1 MRFVFCC
8 LALSVC
14 WLCSPRLD
22 AQAYIVT
29 EEQIKRLETILTEY
43 KTSNERQKAELQELK
58 TAAAALRTESTEL
71 NQQLTKSK
79 ESLAKEIQST
89 EILKENWRAY
99 ETEKSKEIATLERKN
114 HELNKKIAFI
124 RGFLVASSIVI
135 VGLSIALFFR
145 YLKNG
150 LSDFSKVGMFVT
162 QEEPRKQ
169 ILLNLS

>member
-1 MRFVFCC
+1 MKFVFCC

-14 WLCSPRLD
+14 WLFSPRLD

-43 KTSNERQKAELQELK
+43 RTSNERQKAELQELK

-89 EILKENWRAY
+89 EILKKNWQAY
-99 ETEKSKEIATLERKN
+99 ETEKSKEIAAMQKEN

-124 RGFLVASSIVI
+124 RGFLVASSII
-135 VGLSIALFFR
+135 IIGLSIALFCISW
-145 YLKNG
+145 KNRI
-150 LSDFSKVGMFVT
+150 SRF
-162 QEEPRKQ
+162 
-169 ILLNLS
+169 

>member
-1 MRFVFCC
+1 MKLVFCC
-8 LALSVC
+8 LALL
-14 WLCSPRLD
+14 LCLLFSPRLD

-29 EEQIKRLETILTEY
+29 EAQIKRLETILTEY
-43 KTSNERQKAELQELK
+43 RTSNERQKAELQELK

-89 EILKENWRAY
+89 EILKENWQAY
-99 ETEKSKEIATLERKN
+99 ETEKSKEIAAMQREN

-135 VGLSIALFFR
+135 VGLSIALFCISW
-145 YLKNG
+145 KNRI
-150 LSDFSKVGMFVT
+150 SRF
-162 QEEPRKQ
+162 
-169 ILLNLS
+169 

>member
-1 MRFVFCC
+1 MKFVFCC
-8 LALSVC
+8 LALL
-14 WLCSPRLD
+14 LCLLFSPRLD

-43 KTSNERQKAELQELK
+43 RTSNERQKAELQELK

-89 EILKENWRAY
+89 EILKKNWQAY
-99 ETEKSKEIATLERKN
+99 ETEKSKEIAAMQKEN

-124 RGFLVASSIVI
+124 RGFLVASSII
-135 VGLSIALFFR
+135 IIGLSIALFCISW
-145 YLKNG
+145 KNRI
-150 LSDFSKVGMFVT
+150 SRF
-162 QEEPRKQ
+162 
-169 ILLNLS
+169 

>member
-1 MRFVFCC
+1 MKLIFCC

-14 WLCSPRLD
+14 WLCSPLLD

-71 NQQLTKSK
+71 NQKLMESEKSLT
-79 ESLAKEIQST
+79 KEIQST
-89 EILKENWRAY
+89 EILKENWQAY
-99 ETEKSKEIATLERKN
+99 EAEKSKELEAMQKEN

-135 VGLSIALFFR
+135 VGLSIALFCISW
-145 YLKNG
+145 KNRI
-150 LSDFSKVGMFVT
+150 SRF
-162 QEEPRKQ
+162 
-169 ILLNLS
+169 

>member
-1 MRFVFCC
+1 
-8 LALSVC
+8 
-14 WLCSPRLD
+14 
-22 AQAYIVT
+22 VT

-43 KTSNERQKAELQELK
+43 RTSNERQKAELQELK

-89 EILKENWRAY
+89 EILKENWKVY
-99 ETEKSKEIATLERKN
+99 ENEKSKELAAMEKEN

-135 VGLSIALFFR
+135 VGLSIALFCISW
-145 YLKNG
+145 KNRI
-150 LSDFSKVGMFVT
+150 SRF
-162 QEEPRKQ
+162 
-169 ILLNLS
+169 